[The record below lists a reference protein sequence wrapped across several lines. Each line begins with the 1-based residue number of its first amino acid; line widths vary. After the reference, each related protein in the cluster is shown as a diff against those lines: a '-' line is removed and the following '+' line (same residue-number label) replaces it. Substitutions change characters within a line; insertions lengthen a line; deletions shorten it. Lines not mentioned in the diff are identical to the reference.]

1 MLQNYAVLASRAI
14 RRDFLKPRIQENDF
28 SAVDEEKDGSI
39 TVHNARFKTRIRASK
54 QTHLEVY
61 LKNGDVVDATIK
73 GAIGRRSSART
84 DQRLKGDVARIR
96 VIGCEELTNS
106 ERAQYH
112 FLRSSLMEARHAP
125 SFVTTIWF
133 PGKAQ
138 GIERR
143 DEGTHLLRDHG
154 SQSDSI
160 LEKLNNSQRNIVGAM
175 LSPAPQDSLV
185 IVHGIVITF
194 FNRWPAH
201 TDANVTTQ
209 GLLERG
215 KPPRLPERQRYGNPV
230 DCRAG

>member
-1 MLQNYAVLASRAI
+1 
-14 RRDFLKPRIQENDF
+14 
-28 SAVDEEKDGSI
+28 
-39 TVHNARFKTRIRASK
+39 
-54 QTHLEVY
+54 
-61 LKNGDVVDATIK
+61 
-73 GAIGRRSSART
+73 
-84 DQRLKGDVARIR
+84 
-96 VIGCEELTNS
+96 
-106 ERAQYH
+106 
-112 FLRSSLMEARHAP
+112 MEARHAP

-194 FNRWPAH
+194 FNLWPAH

-215 KPPRLPERQRYGNPV
+215 KPPRLPEQQRYGNPL